1 MDNLRTDWR
10 SKLKKKLILGIGNLL
25 MGDEGIGIHI
35 AKHLQKHVD
44 IPDVDI
50 VDGGTGGLHLLEY
63 FMKYDPVIIVDAAA
77 DGKNPGS
84 ITMLKPKYSSD
95 YPPTLASH
103 DIGLKDLLEAVAL
116 LEKKPEIVLF
126 TISIAEFGQV
136 TLELSSEVR
145 SSIQPAAEKVLN
157 FLDSHRTKPK

>member
-1 MDNLRTDWR
+1 
-10 SKLKKKLILGIGNLL
+10 

-35 AKHLQKHVD
+35 ASHLQKHVD

-63 FMKYDPVIIVDAAA
+63 FMKYDLVIIVDAAA

-84 ITMLKPKYSSD
+84 ITMLKPKYSAD
-95 YPPTLASH
+95 YPPTLVSH
-103 DIGLKDLLEAVAL
+103 DIGLKDLLEAVIL

-126 TISIAEFGQV
+126 TISIAGFDQV
-136 TLELSSEVR
+136 TLELSPEIR
-145 SSIQPAAEKVLN
+145 YSIQPAAEKILN
-157 FLDSHRTKPK
+157 LLDSQQTKSK